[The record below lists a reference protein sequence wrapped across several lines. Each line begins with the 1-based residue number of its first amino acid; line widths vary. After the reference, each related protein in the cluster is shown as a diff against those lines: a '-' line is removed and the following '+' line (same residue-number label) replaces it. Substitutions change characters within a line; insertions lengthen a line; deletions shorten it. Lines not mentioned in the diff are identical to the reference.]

1 LTGLAGRRRIGV
13 AAAGLAT
20 FLNLY
25 ATQAILPTLAREF
38 GATLPRAG
46 LTLTA
51 TLLAVALIAPFV
63 GGVSDALGRRRL
75 IVGASMIL
83 IAPTMLAAA
92 SPGLDVLILCRFVQ
106 GLLLPFIFAVTVAYI
121 AEECPG
127 PEGIQVTGTYAMG
140 TIFGGFLGRF
150 VAGWTTQYLGWRAS
164 FVVLGALTLGCAAA
178 IRAFL
183 PAEVRFQPVSGI
195 ARGIAGFADQL
206 RNPQVI
212 ATCAVGFSVLFSMV
226 ATFTYAN
233 VLLAAPPYGFGPA
246 QLGSVFVIYLLGMV
260 ATPVATRLALQFG
273 RRRTVLLAAVV
284 AVAGLLLTLLP
295 SLAAI
300 LLGMALAAAGI
311 FTEQVLSLG
320 YVAAAA
326 RGSRSTAV
334 GLYVTSYYIGG
345 SMGGI
350 LPASVWAHAGWS
362 GCVALVVAVQV
373 AAVVVT
379 QAAWPRHTPAPA
391 MPP

>member
-1 LTGLAGRRRIGV
+1 MTGLAGRRRIGV

-25 ATQAILPTLAREF
+25 ATQAILPTLAGEF

-51 TLLAVALIAPFV
+51 TLLAVALVAPFV
-63 GGVSDALGRRRL
+63 GGISDALGRRRL
-75 IVGASMIL
+75 IVGASMLL
-83 IAPTMLAAA
+83 IAPTLLAAA
-92 SPGLDVLILCRFVQ
+92 SPGLDVLILCRFLQ

-127 PEGIQVTGTYAMG
+127 AEGIQVTGTYAMG

-164 FVVLGALTLGCAAA
+164 FMVLGALTLGCAAV

-183 PAEVRFQPVSGI
+183 PAEVRFQPVSGL
-195 ARGIAGFADQL
+195 AGFADQL
-206 RNPQVI
+206 RNPQVT

-260 ATPVATRLALQFG
+260 ATPVATRLALGFG
-273 RRRTVLLAAVV
+273 RRRTVLLAAAV

-350 LPASVWAHAGWS
+350 LPAGVWAHGGWP
-362 GCVALVVAVQV
+362 GCVALVVAVQA

-379 QAAWPRHTPAPA
+379 QSAWPRHTPAPA
-391 MPP
+391 MSP